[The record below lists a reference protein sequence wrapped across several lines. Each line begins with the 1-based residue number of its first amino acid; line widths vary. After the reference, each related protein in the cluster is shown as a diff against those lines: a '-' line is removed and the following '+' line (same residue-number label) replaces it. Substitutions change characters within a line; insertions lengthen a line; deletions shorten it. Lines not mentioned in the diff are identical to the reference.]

1 MKARVGERGSGRGW
15 SARGT
20 RLLPSTRSPA
30 RRHRFPAAWL
40 FLLAAGTLSGG
51 CGYTLVGRTSNLPS
65 SIKVIRFQALAN
77 QTQRAGVE
85 QRLSREI
92 VKELASRGRFSVQAR
107 AEGADAELSGAV
119 TGFDLYPVAFNSQG
133 LATDYQVRI
142 SARVALKSLPDEKTI
157 WENPS
162 YTFRDNYALGTTA
175 ASYVDRENDV
185 VDHVAEKFA
194 ASLVSTILEGF

>member
-1 MKARVGERGSGRGW
+1 MIIAG
-15 SARGT
+15 
-20 RLLPSTRSPA
+20 
-30 RRHRFPAAWL
+30 
-40 FLLAAGTLSGG
+40 LAAG
-51 CGYTLVGRTSNLPS
+51 CGYALVGKTSTLPA
-65 SIKVIRFQALAN
+65 SIKVIRFQTLAN
-77 QTQRAGVE
+77 QTQRAAVE

-92 VKELASRGRFSVQAR
+92 VKELSSRGRFSIQAK
-107 AEGADAELSGAV
+107 AEGADAELTGAV

-142 SARVALKSLPDEKTI
+142 TARVVLKTLPDEKTL

-185 VDHVAEKFA
+185 IDHVAEKFA